1 MKRVYMKLV
10 RKSYRTLRHRRIRKI
25 SWLNKLV
32 IKLFKRDL
40 WRPCMRSVAVG
51 LSIGLFC
58 SMLPMPFQML
68 LAAAC
73 CLIGRGNIPIA
84 IAACWISNPITQVP
98 LMICQEAIGA
108 WVRGIINFG
117 WLKSID
123 IESTVP
129 FFETPLNLAN
139 FAVGVAVTA
148 IGLGLLA
155 YPIVACIYAI
165 VPKKHL
171 HGES

>member
-25 SWLNKLV
+25 GWLNRIV
-32 IKLFKRDL
+32 TKLFERDL
-40 WRPCMRSVAVG
+40 WRPCLRSVAVG

-58 SMLPMPFQML
+58 AMIPIPLQML
-68 LAAAC
+68 IAACC

-84 IAACWISNPITQVP
+84 LAACWISNPFTQLP
-98 LMICQEAIGA
+98 LMICQESIGA
-108 WVRGIINFG
+108 WVRSHINFG

-129 FFETPLNLAN
+129 FFEINLNLAN

-148 IGLGLLA
+148 ITLGLIA

-171 HGES
+171 RGES